1 MAAFP
6 NGFAM
11 RRRWFVLLT
20 LVAFGL
26 ALCIGFYLW
35 HAVQASSIV
44 AIQSCIEL
52 MKPVFTT
59 IRCLAIGLVM
69 LSWSIITRTLHR
81 WGCIDDAGAG
91 QLMSVRWHVAIWL
104 VVIELMLGQNLL
116 GRFLAILQ
124 EASA

>member
-44 AIQSCIEL
+44 AIQSRIEL
-52 MKPVFTT
+52 MKPFFTT

-69 LSWSIITRTLHR
+69 MSWPVFTRALHR
-81 WGCIDDAGAG
+81 WRCIDEAGAR
-91 QLMSVRWHVAIWL
+91 QLISVRWHVVIWL
-104 VVIELMLGQNLL
+104 VVIELMLGRNIL
-116 GRFLAILQ
+116 GRFLAVLQ